1 MNYLRHHILFMALEH
16 HSNHKLRFDQQVE
29 NAKEYVLPF
38 IQKTLPIK
46 AGIRV
51 LEIGCGEG
59 GVLKPFFDLGCECVG
74 VDLDQPRID
83 LAEEFLAEERKTDR
97 MLVMNKNVYDEDF
110 QSKYRNHFDLIIL
123 KDVIEHIHGQE
134 AFIPFMKGLLSEQGQ
149 IFFGFPPWYMPF
161 GGHQQIAKMKWTSK
175 VPYYHLLPMGVFKWI
190 LKSAGENQHTI
201 DTLEDVK
208 QTGISIER
216 FERICKA
223 SGYAI
228 VNKQWYLFNP
238 IYRYKFGLQPRKQNF
253 LFGAI
258 PFVRNFLTTC
268 AYYTIQ
274 KY

>member
-1 MNYLRHHILFMALEH
+1 MALEH

-83 LAEEFLAEERKTDR
+83 LAEEFLAEERKTNR

-134 AFIPFMKGLLSEQGQ
+134 AFIPFMKGLLTEQGQ

-253 LFGAI
+253 LFGAV